1 MSARQV
7 FLNAFFGTKNCKI
20 APQNEANKRVMWCRR
35 SRRHMEKARMY
46 SWSVLTAIVFRISEI
61 RLKFGTN

>member
-1 MSARQV
+1 VLGV
-7 FLNAFFGTKNCKI
+7 FGG
-20 APQNEANKRVMWCRR
+20 WGR